1 MEEEK
6 TSTAGF
12 EPAQDKPNRFQVC
25 LLNHSDISTSSLIW
39 LLNANKYLLLS
50 TYRLMNGNC
59 CYARM
64 RPSPVRLLFVP
75 SLSPMS
81 ISDACSAG
89 LALAATPGPRDIR
102 KAGRPAVH
110 VRSVVDPG
118 CKLRGK
124 ENATATPPLSF
135 STTSYPSVDDRARL
149 DRTII
154 QFPFSASNSRSGLA
168 SLPCCQ

>member
-1 MEEEK
+1 LK
-6 TSTAGF
+6 KTTSTAGF

-124 ENATATPPLSF
+124 ENATATPPLPSPF
-135 STTSYPSVDDRARL
+135 QRRRIPLSTIVLDWIKQLFNLRSARP
-149 DRTII
+149 TV
-154 QFPFSASNSRSGLA
+154 PG
-168 SLPCCQ
+168 